1 MNKKLNVSEDYL
13 EYRQQLLDY
22 TNQDMNLD
30 LENDQQIYLSLID
43 IPLKSNIIGHQT
55 QSLAMLFGLN
65 TNIYHGSGDFKTG
78 LEECNEVKKATMTFF
93 MNCPQVLQYTTITN
107 DIEFYNSEYIRVYL
121 KTSKGIYFKE
131 LKDDC
136 KENQFLKMLINKILD
151 QIGQSGKMK

>member
-1 MNKKLNVSEDYL
+1 
-13 EYRQQLLDY
+13 
-22 TNQDMNLD
+22 
-30 LENDQQIYLSLID
+30 
-43 IPLKSNIIGHQT
+43 
-55 QSLAMLFGLN
+55 
-65 TNIYHGSGDFKTG
+65 
-78 LEECNEVKKATMTFF
+78 MTFF